1 MPAPPP
7 VDEMRSF
14 SMLVPVYSE
23 TVLFSADELAELDVE
38 GVALLDDMKST
49 YAQEWANFCERTK
62 VDPATTGASLLAA
75 ATAHPHGTGD
85 EAAHVEEVR
94 LWAAARPD
102 ARAHR
107 PRLSQYEDALLQARL
122 EAPEAT
128 EEARL
133 ALVRRKCQLVVA
145 CQKYGDQKK
154 AGDAK
159 ADDVETLLARFPCLR
174 VAYLEVVKDRRAA
187 PNGAEEAA
195 EVTTRYSSVL
205 VRKSGGRWRSC
216 RGWRCRA
223 TLSSARGSPRTR
235 TSGWR
240 SRRASA

>member
-1 MPAPPP
+1 M
-7 VDEMRSF
+7 D
-14 SMLVPVYSE
+14 
-23 TVLFSADELAELDVE
+23 
-38 GVALLDDMKST
+38 
-49 YAQEWANFCERTK
+49 
-62 VDPATTGASLLAA
+62 
-75 ATAHPHGTGD
+75 GD

-94 LWAAARPD
+94 LWASLRGQALARTV
-102 ARAHR
+102 RG
-107 PRLSQYEDALLQARL
+107 LSQYEDALLLQARL

-133 ALVRRKCQLVVA
+133 ALVRRKARVWLRVNTVA
-145 CQKYGDQKK
+145 TKK
-154 AGDAK
+154 GDAK

-187 PNGAEEAA
+187 PNGAEEEA
-195 EVTTRYSSVL
+195 EVTTRYSSL
-205 VRKSGGRWRSC
+205 SIRKSILRRWKSC

-223 TLSSARGSPRTR
+223 TRSSARGSPRTR